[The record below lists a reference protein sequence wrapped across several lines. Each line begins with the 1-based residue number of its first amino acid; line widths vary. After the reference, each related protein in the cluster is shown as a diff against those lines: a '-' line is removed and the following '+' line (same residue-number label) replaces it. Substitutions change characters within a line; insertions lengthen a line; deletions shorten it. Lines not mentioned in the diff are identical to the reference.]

1 LGTADTDP
9 NYNIILIRNDSL
21 VVHTEDFLKQ
31 QINWFETTQDGWI
44 ED

>member
-1 LGTADTDP
+1 
-9 NYNIILIRNDSL
+9 
-21 VVHTEDFLKQ
+21 VHTEDFLKQ